1 MKKFRFP
8 LRPVAVLRSHLE
20 LKAREAFAKAVH
32 LYVVAEEKL
41 ATVRAHVAELE
52 GILFQ
57 GRRDRFS
64 AGETAAFFRAY
75 RAECATEL
83 AVEREVIAAR
93 AEMQHKRA
101 EYLEA
106 NRKVKV
112 VQRLEDKAR
121 ATHRQEVARAEQA
134 EFDDL
139 AGHRALLRRRQNLL
153 AS

>member
-8 LRPVAVLRSHLE
+8 LRPVAVLRSHQE

-32 LYVVAEEKL
+32 AYVLAEKHL
-41 ATVRAHVAELE
+41 ATVRARVSELE

-64 AGETAAFFRAY
+64 AGESAAFFRAY
-75 RAECATEL
+75 RAECAIEL
-83 AVEREVIAAR
+83 AAEREVIAAR
-93 AEMQHKRA
+93 AEMQAKRA
-101 EYLEA
+101 AYLEA

-112 VQRLEDKAR
+112 IQRLEEKAR
-121 ATHRQEVARAEQA
+121 ANHRREADRAEQA
-134 EFDDL
+134 EFDEL
-139 AGHRALLRRRQNLL
+139 ASHRALRRRHTLL